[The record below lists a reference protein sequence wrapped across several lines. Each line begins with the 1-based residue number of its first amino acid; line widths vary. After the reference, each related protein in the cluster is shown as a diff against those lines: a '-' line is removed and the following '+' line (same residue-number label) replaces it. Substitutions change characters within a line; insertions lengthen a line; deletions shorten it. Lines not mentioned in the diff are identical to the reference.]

1 MKLPKIDLEN
11 LPVLEAVQGIFG
23 SLSDLAQAS
32 PDDRII
38 VLMVYIY
45 ELIPEVMP

>member
-1 MKLPKIDLEN
+1 MNLPTIDLES
-11 LPVLEAVQGIFG
+11 LPTLDNALGLFG

-38 VLMVYIY
+38 VLMVYLY
-45 ELIPEVMP
+45 ELMI